1 MAPGLTE
8 IVYALDRGGDLVATT
23 RFCDY
28 PAAALRTPKI
38 GGYLDLSLERVL
50 AARPTVILGYGEHRG
65 LLTPLPAGRPR
76 VVLLRHGS
84 LSDLYS
90 AIETIA
96 LVLDARE
103 VGHRLSASLQRELAA
118 VTARK
123 RPGRRPRVL
132 LVAGHDP
139 GSLRHLVL
147 VGRGDFLSEL
157 LLLAGGENAYGGS
170 IPYPQVAAESVIA
183 LRPDWIIDLQADPGP
198 AAPWH
203 ELPLVPAVRQ
213 GKVRTLTG
221 PLWMRPGPRVVEI
234 ARQFAAILAQ

>member
-1 MAPGLTE
+1 M
-8 IVYALDRGGDLVATT
+8 
-23 RFCDY
+23 
-28 PAAALRTPKI
+28 
-38 GGYLDLSLERVL
+38 
-50 AARPTVILGYGEHRG
+50 
-65 LLTPLPAGRPR
+65 
-76 VVLLRHGS
+76 VLLRHGS
-84 LSDLYS
+84 LADLYS